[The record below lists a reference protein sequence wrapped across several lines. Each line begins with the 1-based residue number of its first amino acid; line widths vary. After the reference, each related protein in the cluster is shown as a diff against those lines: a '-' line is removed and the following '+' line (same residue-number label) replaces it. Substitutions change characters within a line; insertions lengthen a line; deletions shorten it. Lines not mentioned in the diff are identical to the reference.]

1 MSLLENFLPAFLEEV
16 VGDRFGRY
24 SKYIIQDR
32 AIPDVRDGLKPVQRR
47 ILYAMYESG
56 NTPDK
61 PYRKSAKTVGDVM
74 GNYHPHGDSSI
85 YEGMVRMAQP
95 WKMAHMLVDGHGNW
109 GSMDDDP
116 PAAMRYTEAR
126 LSKISMELLRDIE
139 KRTVLFKDNFDNTA
153 KEPVVLPS
161 RYPNL
166 LVNGVSGISAG
177 FATEIPTHNL
187 REIIDACVAVM
198 NKPEM
203 TVPELMEIVKGPD
216 FPTGGIIMGADGIRE
231 AYETGK
237 GKIHVRSTTAIEEVR
252 GGKQQIVITEI
263 PYQIVK
269 SKLVNAIDN
278 VRMEKKVEGIAEVR
292 DESGRN
298 GLRIVV
304 ELKKDADAEG
314 ILAFLL
320 KKTDLQ
326 TTYNFNMVAIVNKA
340 PRQLG
345 LKPILEAYIAHQK
358 EVVTHRT
365 QYDLEKAEDRA
376 HVLEGLVKAL
386 NLLDQI
392 IETIKASKNR
402 QDAQNNL
409 IAKFGFTE
417 RQADAI
423 LTLQLYRLTN
433 LEITQLEKEHA
444 DTLKKIAQ
452 LRAILE
458 SPRKLMNVIK
468 DELTEIRGKYGIDRR
483 SVIQG
488 EVEEIKVNLEVMV
501 PAEDVLVT
509 LSREGYIKRTSL
521 LSFTRSGG
529 ELESAGVKE
538 GDVIRWSLG
547 VSTIDP
553 LLLFTQKGHYYL
565 LPVHQIPEFKWKD
578 TGTAI
583 VNVLPLAKDDRIV
596 GIVHARSAELTPP
609 SDTKD
614 NGDSGANGPML
625 VFVTKRGQVKRTPL
639 AEYATTRSMA
649 IAACKVGD
657 GDEIVKVLRS
667 DNPEDLLLVTE
678 QGMSIRFSREEV
690 SVQGRVA
697 GGVRGIAL
705 KDGDQLADA
714 LFVAEDEGEV
724 LVLSDYGYAKR
735 TLLLDYPQQG
745 RGGKGIQTFEF
756 KEGKRVR
763 PNGTKLVAAF
773 HVKEAISLLALTTSG
788 AVSEFSSESSPIE
801 DRRGQ
806 GKLMIPVDRGD
817 TLAEAFVKPLS
828 TQTQAGKTQS

>member
-1 MSLLENFLPAFLEEV
+1 M
-16 VGDRFGRY
+16 
-24 SKYIIQDR
+24 
-32 AIPDVRDGLKPVQRR
+32 
-47 ILYAMYESG
+47 
-56 NTPDK
+56 
-61 PYRKSAKTVGDVM
+61 
-74 GNYHPHGDSSI
+74 
-85 YEGMVRMAQP
+85 
-95 WKMAHMLVDGHGNW
+95 
-109 GSMDDDP
+109 
-116 PAAMRYTEAR
+116 
-126 LSKISMELLRDIE
+126 
-139 KRTVLFKDNFDNTA
+139 
-153 KEPVVLPS
+153 
-161 RYPNL
+161 
-166 LVNGVSGISAG
+166 
-177 FATEIPTHNL
+177 
-187 REIIDACVAVM
+187 
-198 NKPEM
+198 
-203 TVPELMEIVKGPD
+203 
-216 FPTGGIIMGADGIRE
+216 
-231 AYETGK
+231 
-237 GKIHVRSTTAIEEVR
+237 
-252 GGKQQIVITEI
+252 
-263 PYQIVK
+263 
-269 SKLVNAIDN
+269 
-278 VRMEKKVEGIAEVR
+278 R

-298 GLRIVV
+298 GLRIVI

-340 PRQLG
+340 PRQLDS
-345 LKPILEAYIAHQK
+345 PILEAYIEHQK

-458 SPRKLMNVIK
+458 SPRKLLNVIK

-553 LLLFTQKGHYYL
+553 LLLFTQKGYYYL

-596 GIVHARSAELTPP
+596 GIVHAKARS
-609 SDTKD
+609 
-614 NGDSGANGPML
+614 
-625 VFVTKRGQVKRTPL
+625 
-639 AEYATTRSMA
+639 
-649 IAACKVGD
+649 
-657 GDEIVKVLRS
+657 
-667 DNPEDLLLVTE
+667 
-678 QGMSIRFSREEV
+678 
-690 SVQGRVA
+690 
-697 GGVRGIAL
+697 
-705 KDGDQLADA
+705 
-714 LFVAEDEGEV
+714 
-724 LVLSDYGYAKR
+724 
-735 TLLLDYPQQG
+735 
-745 RGGKGIQTFEF
+745 
-756 KEGKRVR
+756 
-763 PNGTKLVAAF
+763 
-773 HVKEAISLLALTTSG
+773 
-788 AVSEFSSESSPIE
+788 
-801 DRRGQ
+801 
-806 GKLMIPVDRGD
+806 
-817 TLAEAFVKPLS
+817 
-828 TQTQAGKTQS
+828 